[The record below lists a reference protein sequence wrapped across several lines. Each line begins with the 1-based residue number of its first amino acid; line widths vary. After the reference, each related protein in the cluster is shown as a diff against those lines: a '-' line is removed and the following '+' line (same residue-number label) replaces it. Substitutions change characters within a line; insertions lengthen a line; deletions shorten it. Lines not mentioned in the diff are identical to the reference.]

1 MAGTLD
7 LFEPEPESPQPLAE
21 GAWLLRGFVIDD
33 AERLLTDLHQVAA
46 QARFRHQ
53 VTPGGFSM
61 SAAMTSCG
69 ELGWV
74 TDRDGYRYS
83 PTDPLDDQ
91 PWPALPESFKQLA
104 ARAADRAGYP
114 GFAPPEL
121 PDQPL

>member
-7 LFEPEPESPQPLAE
+7 LFEPEPEPPQPLAE

-46 QARFRHQ
+46 RARFRHQ

-91 PWPALPESFKQLA
+91 PGRRCLNPSSSWQRVRPIARDTLVLPP
-104 ARAADRAGYP
+104 RAA
-114 GFAPPEL
+114 
-121 PDQPL
+121 